1 LRYEWV
7 VNIQASG
14 SAGPAADREKGGMVD
29 FSVQRLNMVESQV
42 RPSELTDRRIARGMM
57 AVPREAFLPAALHG
71 VAYSDSE
78 LPLDRIEG
86 ADGGRRMLAARTVA
100 MMIQALEVADRDVV
114 LLVGG
119 ATGYEAA
126 LLADMVQTVVCLES
140 DEGLANSCE
149 ATLSE
154 LGIGNVAVVRDK
166 LASGYASEGPY
177 DAILVNG
184 AVDDVGD
191 ELLDQL
197 KDGGRLVAVHRMGQ
211 VSRVTIWQRTGEQF
225 ARIEKGTAGGPVLP
239 GFARET
245 AFSF

>member
-1 LRYEWV
+1 
-7 VNIQASG
+7 
-14 SAGPAADREKGGMVD
+14 MVD

>member
-1 LRYEWV
+1 
-7 VNIQASG
+7 
-14 SAGPAADREKGGMVD
+14 
-29 FSVQRLNMVESQV
+29 
-42 RPSELTDRRIARGMM
+42 
-57 AVPREAFLPAALHG
+57 

-78 LPLDRIEG
+78 LPLDGIEG
-86 ADGGRRMLAARTVA
+86 AGGGRRILAARTVA
-100 MMIQALEVADRDVV
+100 MMIQALEVAEWDIV

-140 DEGLANSCE
+140 DEGLASSCE

-211 VSRVTIWQRTGEQF
+211 VSRVTIWQRTGEQY
-225 ARIEKGTAGGPVLP
+225 ARVEKGTAGAPVLP